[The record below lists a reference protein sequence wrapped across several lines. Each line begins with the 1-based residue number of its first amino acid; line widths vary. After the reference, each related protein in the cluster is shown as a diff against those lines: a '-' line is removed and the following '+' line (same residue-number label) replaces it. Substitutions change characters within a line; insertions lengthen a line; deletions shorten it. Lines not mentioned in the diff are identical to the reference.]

1 MSNHVKLESLMKGQ
15 ITGQIIDELVYR
27 TESVIS
33 IVPTEPIPTKNKL
46 PTLREF
52 ITKLIDYTN
61 VYTPTLLMTLC
72 YLNRLSLKLP
82 PHATGMPSS
91 RHRIF
96 LSCLIL
102 SAKNHND
109 SSPLNKHW
117 TKYTDGLFTLQDVN
131 LMERQLLS
139 LLDWSIIIREEELLE
154 VMEPLLTS
162 KLSSGPSLCKL
173 GREDSIW
180 STLSSSS
187 TLVNPLSQRDLNKP
201 LREYNMVNNLN
212 KKKKKKSSMLK
223 DTVMETTNS
232 DTNNNLKRSEKTW
245 SLGKIVKQYGF

>member
-1 MSNHVKLESLMKGQ
+1 MSNEIKLERLMKSQ
-15 ITGQIIDELVYR
+15 ITNQMIDQLVYK

-33 IVPTEPIPTKNKL
+33 VAPEPITTKNKL
-46 PTLREF
+46 PTLCEF
-52 ITKLIDYTN
+52 IIKLIDYTN

-82 PHATGMPSS
+82 PHATGIPSS
-91 RHRIF
+91 RHRI
-96 LSCLIL
+96 LLACLIL

-131 LMERQLLS
+131 LMERQVLS
-139 LLDWSIIIREEELLE
+139 LLDWNITIREDELLE
-154 VMEPLLTS
+154 VMEPLLNPKVFS
-162 KLSSGPSLCKL
+162 DSSLYKL

-187 TLVNPLSQRDLNKP
+187 TLVNPLSQQDLNKP
-201 LREYNMVNNLN
+201 LREYNMVNNL
-212 KKKKKKSSMLK
+212 KKKKKVSILK
-223 DTVMETTNS
+223 DGILETTGDS
-232 DTNNNLKRSEKTW
+232 SNNNLKRSEKTW
-245 SLGKIVKQYGF
+245 SLGKIMKQYGF

>member
-1 MSNHVKLESLMKGQ
+1 MKMSSQIELESLMRGR
-15 ITGQIIDELVYR
+15 ITDRIIDHLVYK

-33 IVPTEPIPTKNKL
+33 IIPEPISSHKGKL

-52 ITKLIDYTN
+52 IVKLIDYTN
-61 VYTPTLLMTLC
+61 VYTPTLVMTLC

-82 PHATGMPSS
+82 PHATGMPST

-131 LMERQLLS
+131 LMERQLLA
-139 LLDWSIIIREEELLE
+139 LLDWDIVIREEELLR
-154 VMEPLLTS
+154 VMEPLLNPKVS
-162 KLSSGPSLCKL
+162 VVGSHKF
-173 GREDSIW
+173 GREDSMW
-180 STLSSSS
+180 STLSSTS
-187 TLVNPLSQRDLNKP
+187 TLVNPLSQQDLNKP
-201 LREYNMVNNLN
+201 LREYNIVNNL
-212 KKKKKKSSMLK
+212 KKKKFISK
-223 DTVMETTNS
+223 DNGTSN
-232 DTNNNLKRSEKTW
+232 DTSNQNNNNNMKRSEKAW
-245 SLGKIVKQYGF
+245 SFGKIMRQYGF